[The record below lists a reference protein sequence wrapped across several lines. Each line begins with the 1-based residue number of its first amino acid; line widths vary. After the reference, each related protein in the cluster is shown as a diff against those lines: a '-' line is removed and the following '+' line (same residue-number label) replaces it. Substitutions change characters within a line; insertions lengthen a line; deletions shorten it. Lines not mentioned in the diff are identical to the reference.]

1 MTPQDILRSMPGV
14 NSKNYKAIISKVNN
28 LEELAS
34 MNQKEISKIIG
45 EECGS
50 KLYNFLRKKQQL
62 L

>member
-1 MTPQDILRSMPGV
+1 MPGV

-34 MNQKEISKIIG
+34 MSQKEISKIIG
-45 EECGS
+45 EDCVS